1 MRTTTSTKRR
11 FHLISPQVCVAALI
25 VLFMFAPHPHASSMA
40 QSEDPIDKKTASPP
54 ALSQTGIIKPRVTY
68 KENAKYTEEA
78 RENVIHG
85 TVALNV
91 IFGVDGTI
99 SGVRVTSGLPYGLT
113 ESAIDAA
120 GRVRFESAI
129 KNGEPATVRGTI
141 EFTFHLFGLDE
152 KSIRKM
158 LRNDFPVLSDKV
170 VETMATI
177 LYARGDRDTQKAW
190 RFGQQC
196 LEKGVSKLPQQ
207 EQQELMSLTLEAI
220 RGLDDSDQQIYQRL
234 MDKSKTEQ
242 LRDYEEMQITEF
254 RSRGV
259 AKLQGE
265 KRRRAEA
272 LYNRAAT
279 LGTELP

>member
-1 MRTTTSTKRR
+1 MEST
-11 FHLISPQVCVAALI
+11 
-25 VLFMFAPHPHASSMA
+25 
-40 QSEDPIDKKTASPP
+40 
-54 ALSQTGIIKPRVTY
+54 
-68 KENAKYTEEA
+68 YTEEA

-99 SGVRVTSGLPYGLT
+99 SDVRVTSGLPNGLT
-113 ESAIDAA
+113 ESAIDAV
-120 GRVRFESAI
+120 GRVRFEPAI

-141 EFTFHLFGLDE
+141 EFTFHLFGLGE

-158 LRNDFPVLSDKV
+158 LRNDFPVLSDRV

-190 RFGQQC
+190 RFGLQR

-207 EQQELMSLTLEAI
+207 EQEELMNLTLEAI
-220 RGLDDSDQQIYQRL
+220 RGLDESDQQIYQRL

-242 LRDYEEMQITEF
+242 LRDYEEMQIPEF
-254 RSRGV
+254 RSRGI
-259 AKLQGE
+259 AKLPDE
-265 KRRRAEA
+265 KRRRVEA
-272 LYNRAAT
+272 LYNNAAT